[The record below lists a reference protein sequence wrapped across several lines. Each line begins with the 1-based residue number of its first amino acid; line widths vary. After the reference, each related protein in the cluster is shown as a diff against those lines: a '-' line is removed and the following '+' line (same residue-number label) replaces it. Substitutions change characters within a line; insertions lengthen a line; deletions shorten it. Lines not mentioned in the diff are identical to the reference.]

1 MYAGYQFSAINSAS
15 YDAKKGF
22 EFFLRGAQLGDS
34 ACAFSAGSDF
44 LFGIGTATNVE
55 DGLGWV
61 QKSAE
66 AGYGLAQSSLAEWYY
81 TGSVLPKNLTNAI
94 HYYQLRAE
102 AGDQHYQFQLGC
114 IHATETKKFAEAVKW
129 YRKAAEQGN
138 AQAQV
143 KLGLCYFKGEGVAKL
158 PKKPMRPHKFASASA
173 MPKVSVSSKTA
184 MKP

>member
-102 AGDQHYQFQLGC
+102 AGDEHCQFQLGY
-114 IHATETKKFAEAVKW
+114 IHATETKSYIEAARWFQKRAEAGNPYAQYICQCCCVRVRVWPKTGA
-129 YRKAAEQGN
+129 RPPVGAERR
-138 AQAQV
+138 
-143 KLGLCYFKGEGVAKL
+143 L
-158 PKKPMRPHKFASASA
+158 RPE
-173 MPKVSVSSKTA
+173 T
-184 MKP
+184 